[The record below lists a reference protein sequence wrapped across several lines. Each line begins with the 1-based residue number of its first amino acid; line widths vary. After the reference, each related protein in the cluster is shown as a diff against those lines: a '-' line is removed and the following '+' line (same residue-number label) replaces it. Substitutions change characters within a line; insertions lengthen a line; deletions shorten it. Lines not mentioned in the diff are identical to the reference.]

1 MPVRIKRF
9 AWVGDLDDV
18 AQPDRAL
25 GRYLAGS
32 LAIGVERHVGGDQLV
47 RAAFA
52 RVAAT
57 DSNLQGYWTLDETT
71 ADLSRNNN
79 PVNVV
84 GQITYEGGQA

>member
-1 MPVRIKRF
+1 
-9 AWVGDLDDV
+9 
-18 AQPDRAL
+18 
-25 GRYLAGS
+25 
-32 LAIGVERHVGGDQLV
+32 V